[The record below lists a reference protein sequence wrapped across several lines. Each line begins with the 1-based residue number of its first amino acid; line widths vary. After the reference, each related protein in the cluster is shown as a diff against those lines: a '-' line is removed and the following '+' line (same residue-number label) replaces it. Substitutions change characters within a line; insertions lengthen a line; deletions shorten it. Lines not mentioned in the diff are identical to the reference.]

1 MINRLDI
8 LIDIFLRQ
16 CFVFYPKDNS
26 KESDV
31 VKLVCFT
38 KLWLTYIGLF

>member
-1 MINRLDI
+1 MFCI
-8 LIDIFLRQ
+8 LS
-16 CFVFYPKDNS
+16 KDNS